1 MTTMCSQVCRL
12 GAFSK
17 STYFDGI
24 FAGQPLLALLVPED
38 EEGPPELVEG
48 EATDRRHLF
57 VRI

>member
-1 MTTMCSQVCRL
+1 MCSQVCRL